1 MFPAETR
8 DRSEPPHGVLP
19 AAPAPAEALRAPLSS
34 SGSESG
40 TGWRGAGR
48 LSSGARARPER
59 PAERRADTG
68 TAVLP
73 PGGRAGDARPRGP
86 PRRLPSSLPPG
97 AGRAGRRS
105 AGGRQGGGTAAA
117 ARALSKFL
125 RWHSSC
131 ALPVGAAAAPSPP
144 RRPPARGGGGMETPV
159 SGRGGGGDPGPKGA
173 ERARLGSRGRVPP
186 GRRERALLTA
196 RHGGDRTAGRAP
208 AGQGWAA
215 RRLPPRADRGTGDCA
230 RVPQASP
237 LSAWPPATY
246 RGSR

>member
-144 RRPPARGGGGMETPV
+144 RRPAAGLLGAEEAWRRQSRAGAAAGTQDRKGPSGHALGPGAESHLDAARG
-159 SGRGGGGDPGPKGA
+159 R
-173 ERARLGSRGRVPP
+173 
-186 GRRERALLTA
+186 
-196 RHGGDRTAGRAP
+196 
-208 AGQGWAA
+208 
-215 RRLPPRADRGTGDCA
+215 C
-230 RVPQASP
+230 
-237 LSAWPPATY
+237 
-246 RGSR
+246 